1 MAVISTAMYEA
12 LLLAH
17 VPEEKARAAAAEV
30 AESQNFISKSDL
42 FEFGEQLRSEM
53 DRRFG
58 DIDKRF
64 GDIDKRFG
72 SMDRRFVEVEK
83 SLAVLKFA
91 VFSGGSI
98 GLALLLKL
106 VFFP

>member
-30 AESQNFISKSDL
+30 AKSQNFISKSDL

-58 DIDKRF
+58 EMDPRF
-64 GDIDKRFG
+64 GNIDKRFG
-72 SMDRRFVEVEK
+72 ST
-83 SLAVLKFA
+83 SGLAVWT
-91 VFSGGSI
+91 GGS
-98 GLALLLKL
+98 LRWRSR
-106 VFFP
+106 